1 MAKVISGI
9 GSTDVD
15 IAASNASMILDR
27 VSSAAAALAA
37 PAYDNEVS
45 HRPAVQQ

>member
-9 GSTDVD
+9 GSIDVD
-15 IAASNASMILDR
+15 TATSNASMILDR
-27 VSSAAAALAA
+27 VSGVATALAT

-45 HRPAVQQ
+45 HRPSAQQ